1 MKPVS
6 ISTAKN
12 RTKNKHIKKKNLVMV
27 ISCVAFG
34 CTWKFEKEFYFTG
47 EVKSIKKSE
56 ISTKKI
62 LIKEHTYLARLGA
75 HLDRCDI

>member
-1 MKPVS
+1 
-6 ISTAKN
+6 
-12 RTKNKHIKKKNLVMV
+12 MV
-27 ISCVAFG
+27 ISCVAHG
-34 CTWKFEKEFYFTG
+34 NLKKKLYFTG

-75 HLDRCDI
+75 HRDRCNI

>member
-12 RTKNKHIKKKNLVMV
+12 RTKNKHIRKKNLVMV

-34 CTWKFEKEFYFTG
+34 CTWKFEKKFYFTG
-47 EVKSIKKSE
+47 KVKSIKKSG
-56 ISTKKI
+56 ILLKK
-62 LIKEHTYLARLGA
+62 Y
-75 HLDRCDI
+75 